1 MIIALLALQYA
12 LPLDTMALKQAANEA
27 RVPVA
32 VVYAVKYMETRV
44 GRAERALGPG
54 REVCDPMCHRV
65 CREIGPMQVNPC
77 IHFDLPGCNALK
89 VYAQN
94 LTCGAG
100 ILRFHYERTCSWQKA
115 IEKYNGSG
123 YQARIYVSKALEYI
137 GYLTLVHGD
146 VLCMNCNWATRFGDP
161 CPHTL
166 DG

>member
-1 MIIALLALQYA
+1 MLSLNNLLLVLQFA
-12 LPLDTMALKQAANEA
+12 LPLDTLALKQASVEA

-100 ILRFHYERTCSWQKA
+100 ILGYLYGRYGSWGEA
-115 IEKYNGSG
+115 IRRYNGSG
-123 YQARIYVSKALEYI
+123 PRSWEYQQRALAFI
-137 GYLTLVHGD
+137 GWLTLREE
-146 VLCMNCNWATRFGDP
+146 L
-161 CPHTL
+161 
-166 DG
+166 